1 MNKILTTDANR
12 LKTKLSIRVYI
23 QIFLNLLKTIIQSFK
38 TNRIEVLAY
47 FTLVVGAGIMRFW
60 DLGSRAL
67 HHDESLHAY
76 FSWQLSIGNG
86 YVHNPMMH
94 GPLQFE
100 LNAVLFYI
108 FGVTDVTAR
117 SLYAVFG
124 VLLVV
129 CPLLLRDKLGRAGCF
144 IAALLLAFSPAL
156 LYFSRFARNDILIAV
171 WTFALIAFLWRYLDS
186 GKNRYLFGTA
196 FALALSFS
204 SKESTYF
211 TVAILSIYLG
221 FILIRRNLHL
231 IYRQNNLYGIP
242 IIQVILILVNSLYTN
257 LKRSISLRNSSRE
270 TVFLIVLWSISLPLW
285 SGFISIFQIAGSNLV
300 LASEI
305 GPNIGSPSGG
315 GLLIAGILI
324 GICFLAGCI
333 IGLRWNWKAW
343 IICALIFYVPWILFH
358 TTFLNNMNGVGS
370 GLWQSL
376 GYWVV
381 QQGESRGNQPA
392 YYYLLIVMLYE
403 FLPLSV
409 SLTSVIY
416 YFKKK
421 EPFAKFLI
429 FWSIATLLIYTIA
442 SEKMPWL
449 LVHIALPMIILS
461 GKVLGDYFKNETVS
475 KFINVKNCSLAL
487 LTLAFLFFAW
497 RLAFWGVDGN
507 PDNLWI
513 LFLLIIG
520 LVLVMLGVGLFLRF
534 DLHKTSIKVIG
545 LSVILILF
553 GLTVRSGVIAT
564 YKNGDIPVE
573 MLVYTQT
580 SPDVPSLAKHIA
592 TIEEKNESK
601 PTVDVDSTSGFQWP
615 WAWYLRDVALAGYPQ
630 YGQHSPSSMME
641 QEVLIIHSQN
651 KLTVQEP
658 LKEKYGEGIRFKH
671 RWWFPEHTYRDL
683 SLKKILQS
691 IFDRHS
697 WVRSM
702 DYFIYR
708 DLNHNLS
715 SEDAY
720 VYFDDSEMR
729 KFSSLELE

>member
-1 MNKILTTDANR
+1 
-12 LKTKLSIRVYI
+12 
-23 QIFLNLLKTIIQSFK
+23 
-38 TNRIEVLAY
+38 
-47 FTLVVGAGIMRFW
+47 MRFW

-171 WTFALIAFLWRYLDS
+171 WTFALTAFLWRYLDS
-186 GKNRYLFGTA
+186 GKNRYSFGTA
-196 FALALSFS
+196 LALALSFS

-461 GKVLGDYFKNETVS
+461 GRFWATTLKTKQYQN
-475 KFINVKNCSLAL
+475 L
-487 LTLAFLFFAW
+487 LT
-497 RLAFWGVDGN
+497 
-507 PDNLWI
+507 
-513 LFLLIIG
+513 
-520 LVLVMLGVGLFLRF
+520 
-534 DLHKTSIKVIG
+534 
-545 LSVILILF
+545 
-553 GLTVRSGVIAT
+553 
-564 YKNGDIPVE
+564 
-573 MLVYTQT
+573 
-580 SPDVPSLAKHIA
+580 
-592 TIEEKNESK
+592 
-601 PTVDVDSTSGFQWP
+601 
-615 WAWYLRDVALAGYPQ
+615 
-630 YGQHSPSSMME
+630 
-641 QEVLIIHSQN
+641 
-651 KLTVQEP
+651 
-658 LKEKYGEGIRFKH
+658 
-671 RWWFPEHTYRDL
+671 
-683 SLKKILQS
+683 
-691 IFDRHS
+691 
-697 WVRSM
+697 
-702 DYFIYR
+702 
-708 DLNHNLS
+708 
-715 SEDAY
+715 
-720 VYFDDSEMR
+720 
-729 KFSSLELE
+729 